1 MNSSSILTA
10 SYINTNSLMG
20 ANSGTDGEG
29 QGQDQAQE
37 SMQRAVVAAWLLV
50 KEAAAM
56 LALLVEISPSPTQS
70 QSVSSGTGSGS
81 GSQEL
86 LSVASISNVG
96 SVILDALGRLKH
108 MGAIAETHAALQSI
122 AERLFK

>member
-1 MNSSSILTA
+1 VNSSSILTA

-29 QGQDQAQE
+29 EGQGQAQE

-56 LALLVEISPSPTQS
+56 LALLIEISPFPAQSLSSSP
-70 QSVSSGTGSGS
+70 GTY
-81 GSQEL
+81 EL
-86 LSVASISNVG
+86 LSVTSVSTVG
-96 SVILDALGRLKH
+96 SAILDALGRLKH

>member
-1 MNSSSILTA
+1 MKGPVNSSSILTA

-29 QGQDQAQE
+29 EGHAQE

-56 LALLVEISPSPTQS
+56 LALLVEISPSPAPS
-70 QSVSSGTGSGS
+70 LASGFSSH
-81 GSQEL
+81 EL
-86 LSVASISNVG
+86 LSVDSISTVG

>member
-1 MNSSSILTA
+1 VNSSSILTA

-20 ANSGTDGEG
+20 ANSGSDVEGEG
-29 QGQDQAQE
+29 QGQAQE

-56 LALLVEISPSPTQS
+56 LALLVEISPSPN
-70 QSVSSGTGSGS
+70 SSLCSGS
-81 GSQEL
+81 STHEL
-86 LSVASISNVG
+86 LSVASISTVG
-96 SVILDALGRLKH
+96 SAILDALGRLKH